1 MRLCLLLA
9 MAVGPFLS
17 EALDGLSDQL
27 WDGRVA
33 PFGFNI
39 DIPGVRLTLWL
50 AGLIILLAAAL
61 SWWSLRAGERRRL
74 VIDLS
79 ENIDELELADQR

>member
-1 MRLCLLLA
+1 
-9 MAVGPFLS
+9 
-17 EALDGLSDQL
+17 
-27 WDGRVA
+27 
-33 PFGFNI
+33 
-39 DIPGVRLTLWL
+39 VRLTLWL
-50 AGLIILLAAAL
+50 AGLIILLAASL